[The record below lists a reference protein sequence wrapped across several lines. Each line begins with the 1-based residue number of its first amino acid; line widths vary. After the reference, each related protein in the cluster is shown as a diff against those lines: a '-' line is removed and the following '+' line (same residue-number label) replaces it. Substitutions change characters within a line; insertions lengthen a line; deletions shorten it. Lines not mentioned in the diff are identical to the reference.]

1 MHNYDG
7 SFDYHPVPIRNQSL
21 EEYYKKFAK
30 SARYAIG
37 QNEKKKVDKNRYF
50 IVGIFS
56 SPFLLTFFSFCPI
69 AYLADFANN
78 L

>member
-37 QNEKKKVDKNRYF
+37 QNEKKVNKNGEEKIPTIKYR
-50 IVGIFS
+50 
-56 SPFLLTFFSFCPI
+56 FLSTFFFSFCHI
-69 AYLADFANN
+69 AYIADFANIF
-78 L
+78 